1 MTAARRQSSSPPMH
15 RLTVPVG
22 PVDGAGTWGKM
33 QGKIKGRGTQPL
45 ENLVCTWGWRGTRQW
60 TAACRESAQSRIC
73 IGEATCFALSS
84 PSRLRRTWMEAPDDP
99 QQ

>member
-33 QGKIKGRGTQPL
+33 QGKIKGRGTQPP
-45 ENLVCTWGWRGTRQW
+45 ESTVCTWVWHGTRRRA
-60 TAACRESAQSRIC
+60 AACRESAQSSFG
-73 IGEATCFALSS
+73 IGEGVCIARSTGPVLDGAAL
-84 PSRLRRTWMEAPDDP
+84 
-99 QQ
+99 